1 MTSSLVPNDLNDKTA
16 SFQQG
21 RKLDSDKRSAG
32 AAEVARLVNATKTFG
47 EGDYAVTALDDVT
60 IGFRRG
66 QFTAVMG
73 PSGSGKSTLM
83 YCQSGLDRLSSGK
96 AYIGDTD
103 VSTLSDQELS
113 VMRRSKLGFIF
124 QSFHLVPALSAREN
138 ITLPVDLDGPPAS
151 FWRRRKLDSDQRS
164 AGAVDEDFLN
174 ELADVLAIG
183 NRLQNRPS
191 QLSGGQRQRV
201 AVARAMISRPDVI
214 FADEPTGALDSKTS
228 GELLKYL
235 RQAVDTL
242 DQTIVM
248 VTHDAVAA
256 SYCDR
261 VIYVQDGRLVGEAS
275 HPSVDDVLN
284 KIKELS

>member
-1 MTSSLVPNDLNDKTA
+1 MNNGSQDEVVEE
-16 SFQQG
+16 
-21 RKLDSDKRSAG
+21 AG
-32 AAEVARLVNATKTFG
+32 IDVARMVDANKVFG
-47 EGDYAVTALDDVT
+47 DGDSAVKAVDDVS

-66 QFTAVMG
+66 EFTAVMG

-83 YCQSGLDRLSSGK
+83 YCQSGLDRLTSGK

-103 VSTLSDQELS
+103 VSTLSDQQLS

-124 QSFHLVPALSAREN
+124 QSFHLVPALTAREN
-138 ITLPVDLDGPPAS
+138 ITLPVDLDG
-151 FWRRRKLDSDQRS
+151 KDL
-164 AGAVDEDFLN
+164 DEDFLN
-174 ELADVLAIG
+174 ELAGVLAID
-183 NRLQNRPS
+183 NRLGNRPS
-191 QLSGGQRQRV
+191 ELSGGQRQRV
-201 AVARAMISRPDVI
+201 AVARAMIARPDVI

-235 RQAVDTL
+235 REAVDSL

-261 VIYVQDGRLVGEAS
+261 VVYLQDGRLVGEAA
-275 HPSVDDVLN
+275 HPTVDDVLD
-284 KIKELS
+284 KIKALS

>member
-1 MTSSLVPNDLNDKTA
+1 MSFSTRLQTKKTRPTDQTGSVPTSGDN
-16 SFQQG
+16 
-21 RKLDSDKRSAG
+21 
-32 AAEVARLVNATKTFG
+32 VARLVNATKTFG
-47 EGDYAVTALDDVT
+47 QDDAAVTALDDAT

-66 QFTAVMG
+66 EFTAVMG

-83 YCQSGLDRLSSGK
+83 YCQSGLDRLTSGK
-96 AYIGDTD
+96 AYIGDVD
-103 VSTLSDQELS
+103 VSTLGDQELS
-113 VMRRSKLGFIF
+113 VLRRSKLGFIF

-138 ITLPVDLDGPPAS
+138 ITLPVDLDS
-151 FWRRRKLDSDQRS
+151 
-164 AGAVDEDFLN
+164 GAKVDEAFLD
-174 ELADVLAIG
+174 ELAEVLGIQ

-191 QLSGGQRQRV
+191 ELSGGQRQRV
-201 AVARAMISRPDVI
+201 AVARAMIPRPDVI

-261 VIYVQDGRLVGEAS
+261 VVYVQDGRLVGEAS
-275 HPSVDDVLN
+275 NPSVDDVLD
-284 KIKELS
+284 KIRELS

>member
-1 MTSSLVPNDLNDKTA
+1 MFRFIVMSTTSTSSATA
-16 SFQQG
+16 PASSQT
-21 RKLDSDKRSAG
+21 D
-32 AAEVARLVNATKTFG
+32 VARLVDANKVFG
-47 EGDYAVTALDDVT
+47 EGESAVKAVDNVT

-83 YCQSGLDRLSSGK
+83 YCQSGLDRLTSGK
-96 AYIGDTD
+96 AYVGDVD

-138 ITLPVDLDGPPAS
+138 ITLPVDLDG
-151 FWRRRKLDSDQRS
+151 KD
-164 AGAVDEDFLN
+164 VDEDFLA
-174 ELADVLAIG
+174 ELADVLAIS
-183 NRLQNRPS
+183 NRLDNRPS

-201 AVARAMISRPDVI
+201 AVARAMIARPDVI

-228 GELLKYL
+228 GELLEYL
-235 RQAVDTL
+235 REAVNSL
-242 DQTIVM
+242 NQTIVM

-261 VIYVQDGRLVGEAS
+261 VVYLQDGVLVGEAAN
-275 HPSVDDVLN
+275 PSVDDVLD

>member
-1 MTSSLVPNDLNDKTA
+1 MSFPTMRLQTRTSTPTDRTGSVPNSGDN
-16 SFQQG
+16 
-21 RKLDSDKRSAG
+21 
-32 AAEVARLVNATKTFG
+32 VARLVNATKTFG
-47 EGDYAVTALDDVT
+47 QDDAAVTALNDAT

-66 QFTAVMG
+66 EFTAVMG

-83 YCQSGLDRLSSGK
+83 YCQSGLDRLTSGK
-96 AYIGDTD
+96 AYIGDVD
-103 VSTLSDQELS
+103 VSTLGDQELS
-113 VMRRSKLGFIF
+113 VLRRSKLGFIF

-138 ITLPVDLDGPPAS
+138 ITLPVDLD
-151 FWRRRKLDSDQRS
+151 S
-164 AGAVDEDFLN
+164 AARVDEDFLD
-174 ELADVLAIG
+174 ELAAVLGIQ
-183 NRLQNRPS
+183 NRLKNRPS
-191 QLSGGQRQRV
+191 ELSGGQRQRV
-201 AVARAMISRPDVI
+201 AVARAMIPRPDVI

-261 VIYVQDGRLVGEAS
+261 VVYVQDGRLVGEAS
-275 HPSVDDVLN
+275 NPSVDDVLD
-284 KIKELS
+284 KIRELS

>member
-1 MTSSLVPNDLNDKTA
+1 MRSKTTTNAPADQKSS
-16 SFQQG
+16 
-21 RKLDSDKRSAG
+21 
-32 AAEVARLVNATKTFG
+32 AAPGGDNVARLVNATKTFG
-47 EGDYAVTALDDVT
+47 QGDAAVTALNDAT

-66 QFTAVMG
+66 EFTAVMG

-83 YCQSGLDRLSSGK
+83 YCQSGLDRLTSGK
-96 AYIGDTD
+96 AYIGDVD
-103 VSTLSDQELS
+103 VSTLGDQELS
-113 VMRRSKLGFIF
+113 ILRRSKLGFIF

-138 ITLPVDLDGPPAS
+138 ITLPVDLDS
-151 FWRRRKLDSDQRS
+151 
-164 AGAVDEDFLN
+164 GADVDEAFLD
-174 ELADVLAIG
+174 ELAEVLGIQH
-183 NRLQNRPS
+183 RMQNRPS
-191 QLSGGQRQRV
+191 ELSGGQRQRV
-201 AVARAMISRPDVI
+201 AVARAMIPRPDVI

-261 VIYVQDGRLVGEAS
+261 VVYVQDGRLVGEAAN
-275 HPSVDDVLN
+275 PSVDDVLD
-284 KIKELS
+284 KIRELS